1 MVIVS
6 SEDVMSETRSPIEE
20 SNESQR
26 REHRIDFDDEISLR
40 RTKVNSRVKEQ
51 VEKTDECSD

>member
-1 MVIVS
+1 
-6 SEDVMSETRSPIEE
+6 MSETRSPIEE

-26 REHRIDFDDEISLR
+26 REHRIDFYDEISLR
-40 RTKVNSRVKEQ
+40 RTKVNSRVEEQ

>member
-1 MVIVS
+1 
-6 SEDVMSETRSPIEE
+6 MSETRSPIEE
-20 SNESQR
+20 SKESQR

-40 RTKVNSRVKEQ
+40 RTKVNSRVEEQ